1 LLIQFSILTIPYPP
15 YIPRT
20 KTTNGKQLIFCEL
33 RKIWIR
39 FTPEEW
45 VRQNFLQYLIQI
57 KNYPASLI
65 AVEKEITVGELK
77 KRFDILV
84 YKNDQPWMVIECKE
98 QDTMLTETIIKQILS
113 YYSVLQTNYLVITN
127 GNQTECFSIMNS
139 TIKQV
144 EIVPEYKKSES
155 N

>member
-1 LLIQFSILTIPYPP
+1 MHIPYPP
-15 YIPRT
+15 YTPRT

-57 KNYPASLI
+57 KKYPASLI

-84 YKNDQPWMVIECKE
+84 YKNDHPWMVIECKE
-98 QDTMLTETIIKQILS
+98 QGTMLTETIIKQILS
-113 YYSVLQTNYLVITN
+113 YYSVLQTQYLVITN
-127 GNQTECFSIMNS
+127 GNQTECFSIVNS
-139 TIKQV
+139 IIKQV
-144 EIVPEYKKSES
+144 AIVPAYKKSES